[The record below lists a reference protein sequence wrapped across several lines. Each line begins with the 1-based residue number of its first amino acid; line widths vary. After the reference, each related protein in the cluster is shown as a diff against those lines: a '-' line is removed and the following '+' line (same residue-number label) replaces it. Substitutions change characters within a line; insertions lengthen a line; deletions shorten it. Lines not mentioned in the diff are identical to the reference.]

1 MLTNPHSQSDY
12 FTWQDAFKIV
22 LAIMT
27 FGIGWFAD
35 NQTTMI
41 AFAAVAIVWML
52 GQVAKH
58 VEKFK
63 WLAGKGPLTILVFV
77 VSFVLS
83 YLFQPF
89 SVPALPAW
97 AGDAGAYI
105 PLLSAWLSAFF
116 LIVGDAVLY
125 AMTVYN
131 ILLARVLEKV
141 PAEFS
146 NLRLFLGYTGK

>member
-1 MLTNPHSQSDY
+1 MFTKPSSDQ
-12 FTWQDAFKIV
+12 FTWQDIFKVI
-22 LAIMT
+22 LAVMT
-27 FGIGWFAD
+27 FGFGWFAD

-41 AFAAVAIVWML
+41 AFAAIGIVWIL

-105 PLLSAWLSAFF
+105 PLLSAWLSSFF
-116 LIVGDAVLY
+116 SVIGSAVLF
-125 AMTVYN
+125 AMSIYN
-131 ILLARVLEKV
+131 ILLVRVLEKV
-141 PAEFS
+141 PPAFS
-146 NLRLFLGYTGK
+146 NLVGK